1 MDVNTKFSKVKL
13 NHPIDLQNK
22 GYKSNIFKQIL
33 SLFLV
38 IILFSANTISAQTL
52 FDDDEEEKQDS
63 TENNL
68 LDFNSDNNLLP
79 GSKTF
84 KKFMEHPFAEIHY
97 GMNNSSYKID
107 NINGFNNDFS
117 PAGTFKIKI
126 GDLNLKTTKADGIL
140 KYQSSYFALTHFT
153 TGIGVSESDVNNKI
167 NFNAWRIS
175 LFADDEGYAYKLG
188 DESYLALY
196 RGSSINWNW
205 LDLDDVYS
213 KNSNDTLNPNIALA
227 KEAMSNFGEQARFGN
242 SFEAGLKAKI
252 AGGVGISATYERSMI
267 FPRVLFFKYAVSSIT
282 EGIALSIANSFVKKV
297 LKSSPDYAP
306 IMNFV
311 LKNAISFGFYEL
323 TSKNMNWPLNTTAP
337 LIMDSYRIG
346 VTFDM

>member
-1 MDVNTKFSKVKL
+1 MKISTNVSNKIMVSSISKSWEL
-13 NHPIDLQNK
+13 N
-22 GYKSNIFKQIL
+22 FKYVL
-33 SLFLV
+33 SIFLV
-38 IILFSANTISAQTL
+38 ALMFSVNSINAQTL
-52 FDDDEEEKQDS
+52 FDDDDEDETDS
-63 TENNL
+63 TETSMFE
-68 LDFNSDNNLLP
+68 FNSDNNLLP
-79 GSKTF
+79 GSKMM
-84 KKFMEHPFAEIHY
+84 KKFMEHPFAEIQY

-107 NINGFNNDFS
+107 NITGFNNDFS
-117 PAGTFKIKI
+117 PAGSFKLKI

-140 KYQSSYFALTHFT
+140 KYNASYFALTHFST
-153 TGIGVSESDVNNKI
+153 EIGQSDSDSNQI
-167 NFNAWRIS
+167 RFNAWRIS

-188 DESYLALY
+188 EESYLALY

-213 KNSNDTLNPNIALA
+213 KNSNDTLSPNNDLA
-227 KEAMSNFGEQARFGN
+227 KQAMSNFGEQARFGN

-252 AGGVGISATYERSMI
+252 AGGVGISASYERSMI

-282 EGIALSIANSFVKKV
+282 EGIALSITNSFVKKV

-306 IMNFV
+306 IVNFV

-337 LIMDSYRIG
+337 LMMDSYRIG
-346 VTFDM
+346 ITFDM